1 LAEIESDSTLK
12 HTQTVDY
19 IGTCQC
25 R

>member
-12 HTQTVDY
+12 HSQTVDY